1 MVSPSAFFF
10 PPRRKDSFSYLLLGR
25 LFSILPHTGRGYQN
39 RVRNLSVPCF
49 FVYTKPAIC
58 SAARTP

>member
-10 PPRRKDSFSYLLLGR
+10 PPPQR
-25 LFSILPHTGRGYQN
+25 LFLLSSLGQAFFHFAAHRAGLPKQGTEIFRT
-39 RVRNLSVPCF
+39 LF